1 MCDACTRSFSR
12 RSLLR
17 GAAIGGVAAATG
29 TLWIPGMSGGA
40 AATGDSSGSS
50 MESASMAEDGT
61 LSSHAKLSTSSVAA
75 TRVIPPPNAKGVKAP
90 PIVSRAQWKANE
102 AIRLDSRAYAPIRKL
117 IVHHTASPNKPSNPA
132 AVVREVLA
140 FHATGR
146 GFSDT
151 GYNFMIDHRGVI
163 YEGRAA
169 RRYTPD
175 EVITG
180 EDTKGWGVVGAH
192 AKGYNAGSCG
202 VCLIG
207 DFDTGTPTDA
217 ALNSL
222 VLLLSWKASR
232 HRIDANGKEDYFD
245 IYGGHHVFAN
255 ITGHRQVGQT
265 QCPGTKLFNAL
276 PAIRDEVERSAG
288 SWGPLV
294 VDTPGV
300 LRYEFGSLRAPGAS
314 STDGATTSDPSTTTT
329 TPTTT
334 NTPTT
339 PADGSVSADVVPTDN
354 TPRGTGATL
363 TGIRVTSNA
372 GTIYT
377 AGKARKLG
385 NPVTSGIT
393 KVVALAN
400 ASTGDG
406 YWALGETGSVAAFG
420 GLTHYGD
427 AAGKGSAVDI
437 AATSTGAGYW
447 VLMSDGGIYPFG
459 DAKYWS
465 SPKRAG
471 LSGRSKRIVPR
482 PQSDGYWVLKAD
494 GSITPFGA
502 APKLGAP
509 TGSGTP
515 IDLAVTP
522 TGAGYWVLTDAG
534 KVLAFGDAVDRGDL
548 ARSKVKWRKPA
559 AHLVRTPSGTG
570 YVIVNSEGSM
580 LAFGD
585 APTYPSFGGSGLTVA
600 GVAPAFT

>member
-1 MCDACTRSFSR
+1 MCDACTPTFNR

-29 TLWIPGMSGGA
+29 TLWMPNLVGRA
-40 AATGDSSGSS
+40 AAAGDSSGSS

-61 LSSHAKLSTSSVAA
+61 LSSHAKLSNSSVAA
-75 TRVIPPPNAKGVKAP
+75 TRVIPALNTKGVKAP
-90 PIVSRAQWKANE
+90 PIMSRAQWKANE

-117 IVHHTASPNKPSNPA
+117 IVHHTASANKPANPA

-140 FHATGR
+140 FHASGR

-207 DFDTGTPTDA
+207 DFDTAAPTDA

-222 VLLLSWKASR
+222 VWLLAWKACR
-232 HRIDANGKEDYFD
+232 HRIDANGKDDYFD

-265 QCPGTKLFNAL
+265 LCPGSKLFAVL
-276 PAIRDEVERSAG
+276 PAIREEVERSACR
-288 SWGPLV
+288 WQPLV

-300 LRYEFGSLRAPGAS
+300 LRYEWGSLRAAGAS
-314 STDGATTSDPSTTTT
+314 GTTDAPTTTTT
-329 TPTTT
+329 TPAAPSTSMS
-334 NTPTT
+334 TT
-339 PADGSVSADVVPTDN
+339 PADATVTTAIVTTDSA
-354 TPRGTGATL
+354 PRTTGAKL
-363 TGIRVTSNA
+363 SGIRVTSNA

-385 NPVTSGIT
+385 NPATSGIT

-406 YWALGETGSVAAFG
+406 YWALGENGSVAAFG
-420 GLTHYGD
+420 GLSHYGD
-427 AAGKGSAVDI
+427 ATGKGSAVDI
-437 AATSTGAGYW
+437 AATSTGVGYW
-447 VLMSDGGIYPFG
+447 VLMADGGIYPFG
-459 DAKYWS
+459 DARYSS

-471 LSGRSKRIVPR
+471 VNARAARIAPR
-482 PQSDGYWVLKAD
+482 PQSDGYWVVAVD
-494 GSITPFGA
+494 GTITAFGA
-502 APKLGAP
+502 APKLGVP

-522 TGAGYWVLTDAG
+522 TGAGYWVLTDTG
-534 KVLAFGDAVDRGDL
+534 RVLAVGDAVDKGDL
-548 ARSKVKWRKPA
+548 QRSKVKWRKPV
-559 AHLVRTPSGTG
+559 AHVVGTPSGKG

-585 APTYPSFGGSGLTVA
+585 APAYPSFGGSGITVA
-600 GVAPAFT
+600 GVALAFT